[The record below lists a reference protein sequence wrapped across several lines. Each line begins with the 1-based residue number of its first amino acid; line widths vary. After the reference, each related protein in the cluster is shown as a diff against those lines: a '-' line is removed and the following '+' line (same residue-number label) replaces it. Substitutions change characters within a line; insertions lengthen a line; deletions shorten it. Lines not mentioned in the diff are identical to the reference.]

1 MHDKDE
7 RIEWE
12 TLRFTQVMFS
22 DRRTKVRFD
31 VNACWHPRFCRVDII
46 WHHWL
51 NSPLAQER
59 ESETFCLYH
68 IRLVPN
74 TGLKGR
80 EVRFSN
86 SVLTPHTTWYAGSI
100 VSERDKPAM
109 IQGSKSCRFQSVS
122 WRWLLFVKKRYIA
135 FTGNTSQNEIST
147 LLLASSTTRIR
158 RQRGDGRCR
167 HSTETV
173 IQHTHQLKCYRRT
186 SQSALS
192 HDI

>member
-1 MHDKDE
+1 MLTSAFPSSRHLLTS
-7 RIEWE
+7 IE
-12 TLRFTQVMFS
+12 TTIS
-22 DRRTKVRFD
+22 
-31 VNACWHPRFCRVDII
+31 PRKGVGDI
-46 WHHWL
+46 L
-51 NSPLAQER
+51 PLSHSTR
-59 ESETFCLYH
+59 S
-68 IRLVPN
+68 N

-86 SVLTPHTTWYAGSI
+86 LVLTPHTTWYTSSI
-100 VSERDKPAM
+100 VSEKDKPAM

-135 FTGNTSQNEIST
+135 FTGNISRNKISI
-147 LLLASSTTRIR
+147 LLLASSTRIR

-173 IQHTHQLKCYRRT
+173 VQHTHQLKCYRRT